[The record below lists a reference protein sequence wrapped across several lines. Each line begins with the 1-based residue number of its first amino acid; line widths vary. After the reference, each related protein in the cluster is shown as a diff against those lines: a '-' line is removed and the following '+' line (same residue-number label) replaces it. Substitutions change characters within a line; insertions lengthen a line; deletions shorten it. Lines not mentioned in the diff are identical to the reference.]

1 FVLFLVVSGFIFVY
15 GMGLVNL
22 HGSQPSGH
30 DLQSYLYNMCRTCTR
45 LCSDATRWL
54 HLHIALWWQRYQPVS
69 YKLCSRSGTEE
80 ELMAVIK
87 RCSSTGVK
95 LCTGGGEDNHS
106 SCGTYFNADQKDF
119 CPTHIE
125 TSAMKN
131 VNPIRDCR
139 LVGLL
144 DLVLEKDHMRGKV
157 AEYLNKLIDMGL
169 AAFRLDASRHM
180 WSGDLQ
186 AVSDK
191 LHNLSSKWSHLFPG
205 PSFPVLIDLGGEPV
219 QVSKY
224 FGLGSVTEFKSSAKL
239 GIVVCRWD
247 KEKLSYLKSWEEGWA
262 LMPTVK
268 ALVFV
273 DNHGN
278 QLGVTGTLGVLH
290 KVMSSYRWICM
301 TVWAP
306 PSHSNGSTKPVAINP
321 DTTWERQG
329 ANMVIFG
336 HVLNGK
342 PFTNWLQ
349 NSNNQISPLVV
360 AVRGSLSSTTMTGE
374 HGLNTSQ
381 GLSMT
386 TGGRAHFHISGTD
399 EDPFTAIHT
408 DSKLY

>member
-1 FVLFLVVSGFIFVY
+1 GGQSFLKP
-15 GMGLVNL
+15 
-22 HGSQPSGH
+22 HK
-30 DLQSYLYNMCRTCTR
+30 T
-45 LCSDATRWL
+45 
-54 HLHIALWWQRYQPVS
+54 LWWQRYQPVS

-125 TSAMKN
+125 TS
-131 VNPIRDCR
+131 IRDCR

-273 DNHGN
+273 DNHGAMV
-278 QLGVTGTLGVLH
+278 LGSRWWGACQVPPLIPKMATGLVLAH
-290 KVMSSYRWICM
+290 PYGLTRVMSSYRCWQRRICM

-342 PFTNWLQ
+342 PFTNCQGFIVFNNNDWGACKP
-349 NSNNQISPLVV
+349 SNLPI
-360 AVRGSLSSTTMTGE
+360 GT
-374 HGLNTSQ
+374 
-381 GLSMT
+381 MT